1 MVYRMRNALAV
12 PITLLLTAC
21 SAMSIE
27 ELRETTPAVTL
38 TTEHSSEDFSAC
50 VVGAFNDNARGF
62 EMIRFD
68 GAKSYRRGN
77 RTTISADTGIPMYF
91 LDVTPRG
98 DGAPGAN
105 VQERHAIPARDAGGY
120 LQRFQGLTRSCLT

>member
-1 MVYRMRNALAV
+1 MRNALV
-12 PITLLLTAC
+12 VLSTLLLTAC
-21 SAMSIE
+21 SARSIE

-38 TTEHSSEDFSAC
+38 TTD

-77 RTTISADTGIPMYF
+77 RTTISADTGVPMYF
-91 LDVTPRG
+91 LDVTPRS
-98 DGAPGAN
+98 DGAPGAK
-105 VQERHAIPARDAGGY
+105 VEVRHAIPKRDAGGY

>member
-1 MVYRMRNALAV
+1 MRNALIV
-12 PITLLLTAC
+12 IGTLFLSAC

-27 ELRETTPAVTL
+27 ELRETAPAVTL
-38 TTEHSSEDFSAC
+38 TTERSPEDFSEC

-62 EMIRFD
+62 EMIQFD
-68 GAKSYRRGN
+68 GARSYRRGN

-91 LDVTPRG
+91 LDVTPRH
-98 DGAPGAN
+98 DGAPGSK

-120 LQRFQGLTRSCLT
+120 LQRFQGLTRVCLT